1 MVTYLT
7 NNNFSSA
14 DLQYLPDLGGEEIQ
28 VVGLE
33 AVADIQ
39 DLETGGGAIHPDA
52 ADVVAGQG
60 SSDDVGSHLQGTCR
74 DAVQVGEE
82 AACRYFV
89 DDVAVPD
96 SLVEQHLGFG
106 VGDSVLCLQST
117 GALDQD
123 VLEVLFHLGG
133 DGHQGLGIGRYR
145 FGSFAALEAN
155 QIERD
160 VLVLDAYLQQVGK
173 DLDGVG
179 PLPDDVGF
187 GVAAQAS
194 AHPHLIVD
202 VVPGRTYF
210 VIGEVC
216 LQNYLTVAMIQ
227 CVHFR

>member
-1 MVTYLT
+1 M
-7 NNNFSSA
+7 
-14 DLQYLPDLGGEEIQ
+14 
-28 VVGLE
+28 
-33 AVADIQ
+33 
-39 DLETGGGAIHPDA
+39 
-52 ADVVAGQG
+52 
-60 SSDDVGSHLQGTCR
+60 
-74 DAVQVGEE
+74 
-82 AACRYFV
+82 
-89 DDVAVPD
+89 PD
-96 SLVEQHLGFG
+96 SLVEQHLGIG

-210 VIGEVC
+210 VIGELC
-216 LQNYLTVAMIQ
+216 LQYYLPVAMIQ
-227 CVHFR
+227 CVHFRCFYGAKIGLFLLKSKNLCLFIALDEINLYLCRRFESHPI